1 MSASHESGHWIER
14 NWYWLVILY
23 GVLFL
28 TFLVSYKPSW

>member
-1 MSASHESGHWIER
+1 MSASHESGHWVER

-28 TFLVSYKPSW
+28 TLLVSYAPSW

>member
-1 MSASHESGHWIER
+1 MSASHESGHWIEQ

-28 TFLVSYKPSW
+28 TLLVSFAPSW